1 MTIICTEDGNWLVV
15 HPEVGTISAS
25 SRDEAMR
32 EIARRQAVKK
42 RRKP

>member
-1 MTIICTEDGNWLVV
+1 MSILCTQDGNWLVF

-32 EIARRQAVKK
+32 EIARRRAVK
-42 RRKP
+42 